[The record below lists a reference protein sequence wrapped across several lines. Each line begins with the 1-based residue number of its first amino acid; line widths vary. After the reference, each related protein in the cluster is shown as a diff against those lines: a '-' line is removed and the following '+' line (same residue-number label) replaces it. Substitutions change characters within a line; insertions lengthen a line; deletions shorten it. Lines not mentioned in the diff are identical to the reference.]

1 MQSLEDLVSNYSH
14 IKASSLKGRYI
25 TNDSILQLIKTL
37 PKAFS
42 VETLGYS
49 EQQRPIYGLR
59 VGTGTTKVMIWSQ
72 MHGNEST
79 CTKALFD
86 VFNFLVEK
94 DYQPILTKCALLI
107 IPILNP
113 DGAAAYTRHNA
124 NNVDLN
130 RDAVNLTQKESKVL
144 RSVFD
149 SFRPDFGFNM
159 HDQRTLFSVGQSNK
173 PATVSFLSPA
183 QDDSCSL
190 SANRLRAMSL
200 IHQMNKVLQQL
211 VPGQVGRFDD
221 AFNINC
227 VGDYFQAQNVATVLF
242 EAGHYQNDYNREET
256 RKLIAISILK
266 ALSSIGSSDFSEND
280 YSSYSAIPENRKLFF
295 DVLLKNVAV
304 VLENEHETN
313 IDVGV
318 RYEEALEDGKILF
331 TPKLISKGDL
341 SAYFGHRTIDL
352 QSRSLDSSAEAREL
366 LGIGFCDIFT
376 KRH

>member
-1 MQSLEDLVSNYSH
+1 MTQ
-14 IKASSLKGRYI
+14 
-25 TNDSILQLIKTL
+25 
-37 PKAFS
+37 
-42 VETLGYS
+42 
-49 EQQRPIYGLR
+49 
-59 VGTGTTKVMIWSQ
+59 
-72 MHGNEST
+72 
-79 CTKALFD
+79 
-86 VFNFLVEK
+86 
-94 DYQPILTKCALLI
+94 CALLI

-113 DGAAAYTRHNA
+113 DGAAAYTRYNA

-130 RDAVNLTQKESKVL
+130 RDAVNLTQIESKVL

-211 VPGQVGRFDD
+211 VPGQVGRYND

-280 YSSYSAIPENRKLFF
+280 YSSYTAIPENGNLFF
-295 DVLLKNVAV
+295 DVLLKNII
-304 VLENEHETN
+304 VLENDHEIN
-313 IDVGV
+313 IDVGIS
-318 RYEEALEDGKILF
+318 YEEALEDGKILF
-331 TPKLISKGDL
+331 IPKLKSKGDL
-341 SAYFGHRTIDL
+341 SAYFGHHTIDL

-366 LGIGFCDIFT
+366 LGTGFCDIFT
-376 KRH
+376 KTH

>member
-14 IKASSLKGRYI
+14 LKATSLNGRYI

-86 VFNFLVEK
+86 VFNFLDEK
-94 DYQPILTKCALLI
+94 DYQPILTQCALLI

-295 DVLLKNVAV
+295 DVLLKNVTV

-331 TPKLISKGDL
+331 IPKLKSKGDL
-341 SAYFGHRTIDL
+341 SAYFGHHTIDL

-366 LGIGFCDIFT
+366 LGTGFCDIFT
-376 KRH
+376 KTH